1 MEIKTPKEL
10 IEKINE
16 LKEKVVDLSAD
27 EDLALAV
34 MNLISMEEHLYFTA
48 EKTGKN
54 EYFDLLNQVREI
66 RKKMMER
73 LIGKP
78 EGELWCFIKHTL
90 SATMRL
96 IEVGTK
102 LQNQNK
108 KDEAKEVFDLAYELF
123 NIFWG
128 IKLNIIPTDQLGLKT
143 DKFGF
148 GTDQYGFRT
157 DQYGDKINKNSHISV
172 SDPHKSVGPQES
184 VPNQRKSAWL
194 KNLIE
199 KIIDCCTE

>member
-1 MEIKTPKEL
+1 MEIKTSKEL

-48 EKTGKN
+48 EKTGKD
-54 EYFDLLNQVREI
+54 EYFVLLNQVREI

-73 LIGKP
+73 LVGKP

-128 IKLNIIPTDQLGLKT
+128 IKLNIIPTDQFGFET

-148 GTDQYGFRT
+148 GTNKYG
-157 DQYGDKINKNSHISV
+157 YKINKNPHMSV

-199 KIIDCCTE
+199 KIIDCCKE

>member
-1 MEIKTPKEL
+1 MEIKTPEDL
-10 IEKINE
+10 IKKINE
-16 LKEKVVDLSAD
+16 FKEKVIDLSAD
-27 EDLALAV
+27 EDLAV
-34 MNLISMEEHLYFTA
+34 GIMNLISMEEHLYFTA
-48 EKTGKN
+48 EKTGKG

-78 EGELWCFIKHTL
+78 EGELWCFVKHTL

-128 IKLNIIPTDQLGLKT
+128 IKLNIIPADECGSQHGSITM
-143 DKFGF
+143 
-148 GTDQYGFRT
+148 DQYGFET
-157 DQYGDKINKNSHISV
+157 DKNGYKMNKNQ
-172 SDPHKSVGPQES
+172 HKSVGTSYPQES
-184 VPNQRKSAWL
+184 VPNPRKSVWL

-199 KIIDCCTE
+199 KIIDCCKE

>member
-1 MEIKTPKEL
+1 MRLEEL
-10 IEKINE
+10 SEKINKI
-16 LKEKVVDLSAD
+16 KEKIFDLSSD
-27 EDLALAV
+27 EDLAIGV
-34 MNLISMEEHLYFTA
+34 MNLISMEEHIYFTA
-48 EKTGKN
+48 EKTGKP
-54 EYFDLLNQVREI
+54 EYFEILNQVREI
-66 RKKMMER
+66 RKKMMEK

-108 KDEAKEVFDLAYELF
+108 KEEAKEVFDLAYELF

-128 IKLNIIPTDQLGLKT
+128 IKLNLINLNFKENIEEDFNKL
-143 DKFGF
+143 DKNL
-148 GTDQYGFRT
+148 TSS
-157 DQYGDKINKNSHISV
+157 N
-172 SDPHKSVGPQES
+172 
-184 VPNQRKSAWL
+184 WL

-199 KIIDCCTE
+199 KIIDCCKE

>member
-1 MEIKTPKEL
+1 
-10 IEKINE
+10 
-16 LKEKVVDLSAD
+16 
-27 EDLALAV
+27 
-34 MNLISMEEHLYFTA
+34 
-48 EKTGKN
+48 
-54 EYFDLLNQVREI
+54 
-66 RKKMMER
+66 MMER
-73 LIGKP
+73 LVGKP

-102 LQNQNK
+102 FQNQNK

-128 IKLNIIPTDQLGLKT
+128 IKLNIISV

-148 GTDQYGFRT
+148 ETDKFEFGT
-157 DQYGDKINKNSHISV
+157 DQYGDKINKNPHISV

-199 KIIDCCTE
+199 KIVDCCTE

>member
-1 MEIKTPKEL
+1 MEIKTPEDL
-10 IEKINE
+10 IKKINE
-16 LKEKVVDLSAD
+16 LKEKVIDLSVD

-34 MNLISMEEHLYFTA
+34 MNLISIEEHLYFTA

-66 RKKMMER
+66 RKKMMEK
-73 LIGKP
+73 LVGKP

-128 IKLNIIPTDQLGLKT
+128 IKLNIIPTDQFGFET

-148 GTDQYGFRT
+148 GTDQYG
-157 DQYGDKINKNSHISV
+157 DKINKNPHMSV

-199 KIIDCCTE
+199 KIVDCCTE

>member
-1 MEIKTPKEL
+1 MEIKTSKEL

-48 EKTGKN
+48 EKTGKD
-54 EYFDLLNQVREI
+54 EYFVLLNQVREI

-73 LIGKP
+73 LVGKP

-128 IKLNIIPTDQLGLKT
+128 IKLNIIPTDQFGFET

-148 GTDQYGFRT
+148 GTDQYG
-157 DQYGDKINKNSHISV
+157 YKINKNPHMSV

-199 KIIDCCTE
+199 KIIDCCKE

>member
-1 MEIKTPKEL
+1 MEIKTFEEL
-10 IEKINE
+10 REKINE
-16 LKEKVVDLSAD
+16 LKEKVIDLSAD

-48 EKTGKN
+48 KKTGKD

-78 EGELWCFIKHTL
+78 EGELWCFVKHTL

-128 IKLNIIPTDQLGLKT
+128 IKLNIISV

-148 GTDQYGFRT
+148 ETDKN
-157 DQYGDKINKNSHISV
+157 GDKMNKNPHESV
-172 SDPHKSVGPQES
+172 PYPHKSVGTSYSHES
-184 VPNQRKSAWL
+184 VSNPQKSAWL

-199 KIIDCCTE
+199 KIVNCCTE

>member
-1 MEIKTPKEL
+1 MEIKTSEEL
-10 IEKINE
+10 LKKVNE
-16 LKEKVVDLSAD
+16 FKEKVIDLSAD
-27 EDLALAV
+27 EDLVLGV

-48 EKTGKN
+48 EKTGKS

-66 RKKMMER
+66 RKKMMEK

-102 LQNQNK
+102 LQGQNK
-108 KDEAKEVFDLAYELF
+108 KEEAKEVFDLAYDLF

-128 IKLNIIPTDQLGLKT
+128 VKLNIINLEEMKEESSQFKNIVEEQKSGFSLK
-143 DKFGF
+143 K
-148 GTDQYGFRT
+148 
-157 DQYGDKINKNSHISV
+157 
-172 SDPHKSVGPQES
+172 
-184 VPNQRKSAWL
+184 
-194 KNLIE
+194 LIE
-199 KIIDCCTE
+199 KLIDCCRE

>member
-1 MEIKTPKEL
+1 MEIKKPEDL
-10 IEKINE
+10 IKKINE
-16 LKEKVVDLSAD
+16 LKEKVIDLSAD
-27 EDLALAV
+27 EDLAV
-34 MNLISMEEHLYFTA
+34 GIMNLISMEEHLYFTA
-48 EKTGKN
+48 EKTGKG

-78 EGELWCFIKHTL
+78 EGELWCFVKHTL

-128 IKLNIIPTDQLGLKT
+128 IKLNIIPADERGSQHGLIT
-143 DKFGF
+143 
-148 GTDQYGFRT
+148 TDQYGFET
-157 DQYGDKINKNSHISV
+157 DKNGYKMNKNQ
-172 SDPHKSVGPQES
+172 HKSVGTSYPQES
-184 VPNQRKSAWL
+184 VPNPHKSAWL

-199 KIIDCCTE
+199 KIIDCCKE

>member
-1 MEIKTPKEL
+1 MEIKTSKEL
-10 IEKINE
+10 IEKINKF
-16 LKEKVVDLSAD
+16 KEKAADLSAD

-48 EKTGKN
+48 EKTSKD
-54 EYFDLLNQVREI
+54 EYFNLLNQLREI

-128 IKLNIIPTDQLGLKT
+128 IKLNIIKVENFKKEESEYKEIIEESKG
-143 DKFGF
+143 GF
-148 GTDQYGFRT
+148 SF
-157 DQYGDKINKNSHISV
+157 
-172 SDPHKSVGPQES
+172 
-184 VPNQRKSAWL
+184 

-199 KIIDCCTE
+199 KVIDCCKE

>member
-1 MEIKTPKEL
+1 MDIKSSKEL

-16 LKEKVVDLSAD
+16 LKEKVVDLSTD

-48 EKTGKN
+48 EKTDKD
-54 EYFDLLNQVREI
+54 EYFDLLNHVREI

-73 LIGKP
+73 LVGKP

-90 SATMRL
+90 SATIRL

-128 IKLNIIPTDQLGLKT
+128 IKLNIIPM
-143 DKFGF
+143 DKFVFEMDKFEF
-148 GTDQYGFRT
+148 GT
-157 DQYGDKINKNSHISV
+157 DQYGDKINKNPHISV
-172 SDPHKSVGPQES
+172 SDPQKSVGPQES
-184 VPNQRKSAWL
+184 VPNQSKSAWL

-199 KIIDCCTE
+199 KIVNCCTE